1 MEKPNDHP
9 LRRMMFQPPY
19 ISVRVEDNERL
30 GDFTTDD
37 S

>member
-9 LRRMMFQPPY
+9 LRRMMFQASY
-19 ISVRVEDNERL
+19 ISVLVEDNERL
-30 GDFTTDD
+30 GDFTTGD